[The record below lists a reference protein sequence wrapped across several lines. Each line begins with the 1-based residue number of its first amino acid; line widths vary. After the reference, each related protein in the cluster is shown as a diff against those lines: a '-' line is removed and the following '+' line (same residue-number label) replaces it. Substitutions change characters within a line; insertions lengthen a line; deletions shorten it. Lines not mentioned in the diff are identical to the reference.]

1 MIALRELLGRLTDDV
16 GLWVEHVRHEPDQ
29 RVFVEIAGDADFEA
43 WLICWMPGHDTG
55 FHDHDLSCGAVA
67 VLSGELVEERL
78 ILDGPP
84 VARHYRAGEA
94 FAFDASDIH
103 RCRHAGEVP
112 TTTLHVYAPRLRRMG
127 AYHLGAGGVLA
138 RRPLAHG
145 EELRPLTSHASP
157 ASP

>member
-1 MIALRELLGRLTDDV
+1 MTGLDELLDRLRDET
-16 GLWVEHVRHEPDQ
+16 GLWAEHVRHDPDR

-55 FHDHDLSCGAVA
+55 FHDHDLSCGAVS
-67 VLSGELVEERL
+67 VLSGELLEERL

-84 VARHYRAGEA
+84 VARRYRAGES

-103 RCRHAGEVP
+103 RCRHAGEMP

-127 AYHLGAGGVLA
+127 AYSFGAGGVLA

-145 EELRPLTSHASP
+145 EELRPLTSQASP
-157 ASP
+157 AGP